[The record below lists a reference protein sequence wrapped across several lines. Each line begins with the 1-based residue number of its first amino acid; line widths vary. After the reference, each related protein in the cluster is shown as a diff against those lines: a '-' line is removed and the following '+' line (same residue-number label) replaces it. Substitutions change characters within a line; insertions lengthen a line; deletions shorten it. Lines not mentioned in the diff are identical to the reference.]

1 MKYVKKD
8 ILHPAKSFIFKRNT
22 PQLAAAGIK
31 GMRIQFRLRSAWPGS
46 NFMRQRLGCPAAC
59 GVGALPPFH
68 LQTNIYSKEEDELSF
83 LLGEWVAC
91 HICCNFTVAL
101 YPDST

>member
-1 MKYVKKD
+1 MRHMKLASLVSA
-8 ILHPAKSFIFKRNT
+8 LCSLAFIFKRNT

-68 LQTNIYSKEEDELSF
+68 
-83 LLGEWVAC
+83 WR
-91 HICCNFTVAL
+91 
-101 YPDST
+101 

>member
-1 MKYVKKD
+1 MTAYG
-8 ILHPAKSFIFKRNT
+8 IIGTGHMGSMLAEEFIFKRNT

-68 LQTNIYSKEEDELSF
+68 SQGSDQ
-83 LLGEWVAC
+83 
-91 HICCNFTVAL
+91 
-101 YPDST
+101 